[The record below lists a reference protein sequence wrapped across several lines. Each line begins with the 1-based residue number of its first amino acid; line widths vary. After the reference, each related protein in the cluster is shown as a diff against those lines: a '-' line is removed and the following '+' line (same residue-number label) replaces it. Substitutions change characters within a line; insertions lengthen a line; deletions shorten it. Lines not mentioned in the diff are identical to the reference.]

1 MLLAYFRSNPEGIER
16 ELPEVLPP
24 AKTSDEN
31 EEVSIDVK
39 EKQKPDEAPRTIL
52 GGSISSDGHLMAL
65 CDDRKQLTLWKC
77 EDWSLVNQWT
87 IQRRAN
93 KVIFNNDSTA
103 IFLAGMLSPNDLH
116 QWFPNRFRISEN
128 CRFFFNYNVVDPKL

>member
-103 IFLAGMLSPNDLH
+103 IFLAGMFKS
-116 QWFPNRFRISEN
+116 
-128 CRFFFNYNVVDPKL
+128 